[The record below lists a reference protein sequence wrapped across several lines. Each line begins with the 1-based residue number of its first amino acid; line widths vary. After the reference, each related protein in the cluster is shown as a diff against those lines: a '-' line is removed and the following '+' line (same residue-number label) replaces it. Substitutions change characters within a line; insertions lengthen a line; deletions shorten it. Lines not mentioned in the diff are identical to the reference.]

1 MKKLFLMSLV
11 FLSTMLAAQK
21 PVEIKLWPNGAPN
34 TNNMTQQ
41 VENGPLYVA
50 EPTLT
55 VYPAKEGNGMAIVAC
70 PGGGYTHLAMN
81 HEGHDLANWF
91 NSQGIT
97 YAVLTYRMPNG
108 NNEVPLSDAQQAL
121 RIMRQHA
128 AEWNLQQVGIMGSSA
143 GGHLASTAATHFTDV
158 ETRPDFQILLYPVVT
173 MLQNTHGGSRNELLG
188 KSPTTEQIRHFSNE
202 LQVTSDTPQ
211 AFIVLSSD
219 DGAVPPSNGVNYYL
233 ALQKNNV
240 PASLHVYPTGG
251 HGWGYR
257 DNFKYKQQWT
267 QELEKWLRDGAV
279 FPQDA
284 EPMLRIGKSYL
295 GTKYVANTLDQGT
308 EETLVIAPQTVDC
321 LTFVEYT
328 LAQALGSSF
337 ADNLQKIRYRDGI
350 IDGYTSRL
358 HYTSDWIENG
368 VRQGLLEDVTAR
380 NSAQTTKLSLSY
392 MSTHPKQYKHL
403 ADSPEN
409 VKRMAEY
416 EKALSG
422 KKVHWLP
429 KNKLPDTGLP
439 WIMDGDVI
447 AITTKLPGL
456 DIAHVGIANFVNG
469 KLHLLHASSTLGKV
483 VLSEEPLSQML
494 NNNKSWT
501 GIRVVRMSH
510 P

>member
-1 MKKLFLMSLV
+1 
-11 FLSTMLAAQK
+11 
-21 PVEIKLWPNGAPN
+21 
-34 TNNMTQQ
+34 
-41 VENGPLYVA
+41 
-50 EPTLT
+50 
-55 VYPAKEGNGMAIVAC
+55 
-70 PGGGYTHLAMN
+70 
-81 HEGHDLANWF
+81 
-91 NSQGIT
+91 
-97 YAVLTYRMPNG
+97 
-108 NNEVPLSDAQQAL
+108 
-121 RIMRQHA
+121 
-128 AEWNLQQVGIMGSSA
+128 
-143 GGHLASTAATHFTDV
+143 
-158 ETRPDFQILLYPVVT
+158 

-284 EPMLRIGKSYL
+284 EPMLRIEKSYL